1 MSFADAV
8 RSVLTQYATFSGRAR
23 RSEYWW
29 YYLFYVIVIAVAN
42 ILDYIIGTSGTYGG
56 VISGL
61 VGLALLVP
69 TIAVSVRRFHDIGKS
84 GWFILLF
91 LIPIVGFILWLVW
104 FTQDSHGDN
113 EHGPNPKGSVEP
125 IVA

>member
-8 RSVLTQYATFSGRAR
+8 RSVLSQYATFSGRAR

-42 ILDYIIGTSGTYGG
+42 IIDVIIGTSSTYGG
-56 VISGL
+56 IISGL

-84 GWFILLF
+84 GWFVLLF

-104 FTQDSHGDN
+104 FTQDSHPDN
-113 EHGPNPKGSVEP
+113 EYGPNPKESP
-125 IVA
+125 TPATA